1 MHVTT
6 SDGKAARLV
15 FCHPGFFSGAGKG
28 LVGALANP
36 ISGGLD
42 ALSTTFEGFDAA
54 SSSLLGRARP
64 QAAVRSRLP
73 RAIGGDHKLL
83 PFKRAPASDERQAS
97 LYWICS
103 STNTPCNFLPAK

>member
-1 MHVTT
+1 M
-6 SDGKAARLV
+6 
-15 FCHPGFFSGAGKG
+15 GAF
-28 LVGALANP
+28 ANP

-83 PFKRAPASDERQAS
+83 PFKRMPNSDERQVNTSTAS
-97 LYWICS
+97 SFMLVRGNHEALQLCLD
-103 STNTPCNFLPAK
+103 PQ